1 MSLATSHR
9 PYTFSEV
16 VGQEGAVA
24 ALKGIAMAE
33 GVKVRSIL
41 LLGSYGSGKS
51 TLSRLFGRAV
61 NCETFKKTGDVCKR
75 GEECP
80 ACKEAQMQNSRTYIE
95 YDSTRVGSVDQIRDM
110 DTIFSS
116 AVKGRR
122 VLNFDEVHTASKA
135 AQSALLK
142 VLEEGVK
149 DTFFVFTTTDA
160 VLETIKSRSVVID
173 IGTVPLH
180 LVKERARVVAN
191 EEGIEI
197 TENELDALALKSK
210 GHMRDALSI
219 LEHYELAGPVSLK
232 TSLKLLKKFILAT
245 IKRED
250 PEEVIH
256 QIMLYPIVDIK
267 NSISVMIKD
276 FFVSEEK
283 FDSAVR
289 AKGYHHKIFQ
299 YFYSPVA
306 QEALKDEYGI
316 EILLRSFYER
326 FGKN

>member
-16 VGQEGAVA
+16 VGQDAAVA

-41 LLGSYGSGKS
+41 LLGQYGSGKS

-61 NCETFKKTGDVCKR
+61 NCETFKKTGDVCKL

-80 ACKEAQMQNSRTYIE
+80 ACKEAQMKNSRTYIE
-95 YDSTRVGSVDQIRDM
+95 YDSTRVGSVEDIRNM
-110 DTIFSS
+110 DSIFST
-116 AVKGRR
+116 AVNGRR

-149 DTFFVFTTTDA
+149 DTFFIFTTTDA

-180 LVKERARVVAN
+180 LVKERTREVAKLEN
-191 EEGIEI
+191 IEI
-197 TENELDALALKSK
+197 TENELDAIALKSK

-219 LEHYELAGPVSLK
+219 LEHFELAGPVALK
-232 TSLKLLKKFILAT
+232 TSLKLLKKFILLT
-245 IKRED
+245 LKNENPD
-250 PEEVIH
+250 ETIH
-256 QIMLYPIVDIK
+256 QIMLYPIVDIR
-267 NSISVMIKD
+267 NSVSVMIKD

-283 FDSAVR
+283 FDMMVR
-289 AKGYHHKIFQ
+289 SKGLHHKIFS
-299 YFYSPVA
+299 YFYAPVA
-306 QEALKDEYGI
+306 REALRDEYGV

-326 FGKN
+326 FGKS